1 MKNTTKISKF
11 LSLILRHNP
20 GKIGLTLDKCGWA
33 NVGDLLRKAN
43 RLNMETLEHIVDTCD
58 KKRYEFNDDK
68 TKIRAR
74 QGHSVKVD
82 LGYKPQEPP
91 AILYHGT
98 TDRFADAINKEG
110 LKKMNRHAVHLSAD
124 LATAESVGRRH
135 GKLMI
140 YMVSAHD
147 MYEDGHKFYVSNNG
161 VWLTDNV
168 PVKYLSPIPIWDYK

>member
-20 GKIGLTLDKCGWA
+20 GKIGLTLDKSGWA

-43 RLNMETLEHIVDTCD
+43 RLDMRTLEHIVDTCD
-58 KKRYEFNDDK
+58 KKRYEFSDDM

-82 LGYKPQEPP
+82 LGLDSKEPP
-91 AILYHGT
+91 NVLYHGT
-98 TDRFADAINKEG
+98 ATRFVDAINKDG
-110 LKKMNRHAVHLSAD
+110 LKKMNRHAVHLSLD
-124 LATAESVGRRH
+124 LSTAETVGKRH

-140 YMVSAHD
+140 YIVAAKNMHD
-147 MYEDGHKFYVSNNG
+147 DGHKFYLSNNG

-168 PVKYLSPIPIWDYK
+168 PTKYLSMIPQ